1 MKFIFPQNYNFKH
14 KILGIIDPHTAIFN
28 IIWYAFIF
36 CLTSLIFDNLNIK
49 ICFIIIFC
57 LPLTLFSIV
66 SLKQENIL
74 YVLLYISRFF
84 YIIKYIYITK
94 RVNFIYLV
102 VVFFHI
108 K

>member
-74 YVLLYISRFF
+74 YVLQYISRFF
-84 YIIKYIYITK
+84 LYNK
-94 RVNFIYLV
+94 VYLYY
-102 VVFFHI
+102 
-108 K
+108 KKG

>member
-1 MKFIFPQNYNFKH
+1 MKFIFPQDYNFKH
-14 KILGIIDPHTAIFN
+14 KILAIIDPHTGILN
-28 IIWYAFIF
+28 IIWYATIF

-84 YIIKYIYITK
+84 LYNK
-94 RVNFIYLV
+94 VYLYY
-102 VVFFHI
+102 
-108 K
+108 KKG